1 MIKNKRN
8 ARVAGMLIGTA
19 FGILYGLALGN
30 IALGIGVGVSLGA
43 AIGANL
49 AGEELI
55 KDKKT
60 RRRTSMA
67 LLGTMLL
74 GAAVFGVM
82 EGNIIEGL
90 AAGIGF
96 SFVVGLK
103 WDKLYDER
111 MSAMFSKAARNAFVV
126 INAGF
131 SFVVFFGEVLKYT
144 IISTIPLI
152 EQIKYVIYIS
162 WVVFLG
168 SWLYHANYKGE

>member
-1 MIKNKRN
+1 MENKENKRMI
-8 ARVAGMLIGTA
+8 GMAIGLVLGV
-19 FGILYGLALGN
+19 FYGLALDN
-30 IALGIGVGVSLGA
+30 IALGIGVGVPFGVV
-43 AIGANL
+43 IGKRL
-49 AGEELI
+49 AGEEMI
-55 KDKKT
+55 QDKKM
-60 RRRTSMA
+60 RRRTSWA

-74 GAAVFGVM
+74 GSAFYGLY
-82 EGNIIEGL
+82 EGNVVEGL

-126 INAGF
+126 VNAGF
-131 SFVVFFGEVLKYT
+131 SFVVFFGEVMKYT
-144 IISTIPLI
+144 PLAVIPMI

-162 WVVFLG
+162 WAVFLG